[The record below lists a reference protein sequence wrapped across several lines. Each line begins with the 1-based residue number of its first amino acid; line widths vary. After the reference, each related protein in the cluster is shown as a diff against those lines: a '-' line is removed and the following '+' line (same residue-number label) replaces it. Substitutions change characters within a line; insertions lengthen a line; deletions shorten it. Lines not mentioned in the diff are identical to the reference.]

1 MRISIFPDE
10 CALSRDLANIVARCL
25 ADDPTLVLGLP
36 TGRTPVL
43 LYRELTRLAAAGQ
56 ADFSR
61 ATTFN
66 LDEFLG
72 QDPSRP
78 GTYRDFMEQHLF
90 IHVNLDPR
98 RIHFLNGSAADVE
111 AECARYESAIRAVGG
126 IGLQILGIG
135 SNGHVGFNEPG
146 PTLEAHTHRV
156 ILRPETIR
164 ANASLFDGDANKV
177 PAEALSMGMATIL
190 QARRIVLVA
199 TGRGKADCVR
209 QMIEGPLTTTLPAS
223 FLQVHRDVLVM
234 LDEAAASE
242 LRSVRLRTE
251 G

>member
-1 MRISIFPDE
+1 
-10 CALSRDLANIVARCL
+10 
-25 ADDPTLVLGLP
+25 
-36 TGRTPVL
+36 
-43 LYRELTRLAAAGQ
+43 
-56 ADFSR
+56 
-61 ATTFN
+61 
-66 LDEFLG
+66 
-72 QDPSRP
+72 
-78 GTYRDFMEQHLF
+78 MEQHLF
-90 IHVNLDPR
+90 RHVNLDPR
-98 RIHFLNGSAADVE
+98 RIHFLNGAAADIE
-111 AECARYESAIRAVGG
+111 SECARYEAAIRAVGG

-156 ILRPETIR
+156 VLRPETIR
-164 ANASLFDGDANKV
+164 ANASLFDGDADRV

-234 LDEAAASE
+234 PLAETPTTTS
-242 LRSVRLRTE
+242 RFPNC
-251 G
+251 